1 MTITAAANPARITS
15 APATDR
21 SGSLPPRPP
30 PGRDA
35 PAGPAAVPGAVG
47 GSAMRSSGLVGTAIT
62 AAASPMMRTASR
74 RSHGDDGREMLQQ
87 VAIGTVAKVA
97 NLSLALS
104 LQSWCVCIYIYIYIY
119 IYIVYVFRALGSI

>member
-21 SGSLPPRPP
+21 SGGLPPRPP
-30 PGRDA
+30 PGRDDA
-35 PAGPAAVPGAVG
+35 PAGPAAVAVPGAVG

-104 LQSWCVCIYIYIYIY
+104 LQSFVYVGLVYIY
-119 IYIVYVFRALGSI
+119 